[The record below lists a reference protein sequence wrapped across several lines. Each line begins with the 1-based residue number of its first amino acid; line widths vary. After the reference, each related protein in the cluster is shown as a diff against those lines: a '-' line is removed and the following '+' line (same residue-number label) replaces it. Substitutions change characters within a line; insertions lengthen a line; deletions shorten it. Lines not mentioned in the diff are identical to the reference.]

1 MSEVL
6 PNNNLVYFIFQH
18 FLANYIFNL
27 LRSSF
32 LQSKDAKASGT
43 LQAEATAAVS
53 DGDVTSKLTNQFAL
67 LEFERPVTCPADSLV
82 IGSRLDA
89 DAYILDLETSNPIPW
104 PHG

>member
-6 PNNNLVYFIFQH
+6 ANNNLVYFIFKH

-53 DGDVTSKLTNQFAL
+53 DGDVTPKPTNQFAL

-89 DAYILDLETSNPIPW
+89 DAYILDLETSNLIPW